1 VALQAARIAKKRIA
15 AERRAWRAA
24 EAAKKEAEKASTKM
38 AREDAKPIKKLERGR
53 DAAGPRESGF
63 SLGNAMQRSKSFAG
77 PSVIGSDI
85 KEKHMKEETPEVE
98 TAGFVATKDEIE
110 NLALEYWNDVID
122 FKWDRFTWPDEPIN
136 TPQMD
141 SFRLALI
148 RLGDIAAVLGNERME
163 AIRYIALDRS
173 RSPFT
178 TDERWAAFMAYAPMF
193 LRPVEVTL

>member
-1 VALQAARIAKKRIA
+1 MAIDLNVAACEIVELVRPV
-15 AERRAWRAA
+15 RALR
-24 EAAKKEAEKASTKM
+24 KA
-38 AREDAKPIKKLERGR
+38 IKKLERRRQKAMAEGDR
-53 DAAGPRESGF
+53 NLAAECH
-63 SLGNAMQRSKSFAG
+63 AAIQKFAG
-77 PSVIGSDI
+77 PSVIGSDK
-85 KEKHMKEETPEVE
+85 KEKHMKEETPEVQ

-163 AIRYIALDRS
+163 AIRYIALDRF

-178 TDERWAAFMAYAPMF
+178 TDEQWAAFMAYAPMF